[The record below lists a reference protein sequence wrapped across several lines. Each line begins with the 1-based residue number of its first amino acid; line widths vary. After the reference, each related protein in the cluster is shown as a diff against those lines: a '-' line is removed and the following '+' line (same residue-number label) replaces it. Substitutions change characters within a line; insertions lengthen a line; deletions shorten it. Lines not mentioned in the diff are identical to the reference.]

1 MKNRTSK
8 LLLVAMMVATA
19 TVSALRAGSAFQS
32 EHATTA
38 SSDPTKFSLNVK
50 NGNHSGNYTAGTL
63 VTVSANEPKPGEQ
76 FAGWTGDVQVLANPG
91 ASTTTA
97 MVPFTAVSITAT
109 YSSLSAAN
117 AQPSADR

>member
-1 MKNRTSK
+1 MNKTSK
-8 LLLVAMMVATA
+8 LLVVAVVVAAA

-32 EHATTA
+32 EKTTTA
-38 SSDPTKFSLNVK
+38 SSDPTRSSLTVK

-63 VTVSANEPKPGEQ
+63 VTVSADAPKAGEQ
-76 FAGWTGDVQVLANPG
+76 FAGWTGDVQILADPG

-97 MVPFTAVSITAT
+97 IVPYTPVSIRAA
-109 YSSLSAAN
+109 YSTSPAAN